1 MRVTSVSHWT
11 GVLVGLVVWALPMP
25 ALAQE
30 VPKNL
35 QYFAADIPRDEL
47 IQRMREFSFALDV
60 RCQYCHAGG
69 DGISFDGVVFES
81 DDKLAKRKA
90 RYMLEMVD
98 EINTSLLASVPGR
111 EAGAARVQC
120 ATCHRGLAVPK
131 TLAQTLTEVIDTAG
145 PAAAVASYR
154 ELRADTMVSGKYN
167 FGEWEINELAR
178 ELREAGDTA
187 AAVAMLEMN
196 ADYYSESIAI
206 DMALAELH
214 VERDERDLAIAR
226 YRMALETQPE
236 NERVQRQLAELE
248 GR

>member
-1 MRVTSVSHWT
+1 MRVTNLPIGP
-11 GVLVGLVVWALPMP
+11 GVLVWLVVWAMPMP
-25 ALAQE
+25 AVAQDP
-30 VPKNL
+30 PKNL
-35 QYFAADIPRDEL
+35 QYFDADIARTDL

-69 DGISFDGVVFES
+69 DGVSFDGVVFES
-81 DDKLAKRKA
+81 DEKLAKRKA
-90 RYMLEMVD
+90 RYMLTMVD
-98 EINTSLLASVPGR
+98 EINASLLPGVPGR
-111 EAGAARVQC
+111 EAGAAGVQC

-131 TLAQTLTEVIDTAG
+131 TLAQTLTDVIDMAG

-154 ELRADTMVSGKYN
+154 ELRDDTMVSGKYN

-196 ADYYSESIAI
+196 AEYYAESISI
-206 DMALAELH
+206 DLALAELH
-214 VERDERDLAIAR
+214 VERDERDKAIAR
-226 YRMALETQPE
+226 YRLALEKQPE